1 MQTQVMEKRVV
12 GVPWLEHDRDGLE
25 PEQHPL
31 HSFPFSI
38 GRVESA
44 DLQIDDARVSR
55 EHAVI
60 LREGKTYRIRD
71 LHSTNGT
78 MLNGQ
83 RVQDAEMTDGDILV
97 IADVEFTFFTE
108 RSVSS
113 YSMATEVM
121 GAGGTVV
128 ESEQTRAAVRAL
140 RRLQQSLTQRAVDMQ
155 FQPVVD
161 LASRR
166 VFGHEAERSTA
177 GEQLC
182 EQLVLAAASRVAGRL
197 FQLSRLVAVEEA
209 LRYGLGGNL
218 FLPVESGEI
227 GSDGLLES
235 LARLA
240 RATPAG
246 HRLVVAIQESS
257 ACDIPYFQSLCIR
270 LRELGVGIAYHGFAG
285 TRAHVAEKQGISP
298 DFLMLDPKLTSDIHR
313 EAERQR
319 QVQAIARAC
328 HDIGCAT
335 IASGLATEDAVRACR
350 ELGCQYGLGNV
361 FGRPARAA
369 ALAQKPLDHPL
380 DAPSN
385 R

>member
-1 MQTQVMEKRVV
+1 
-12 GVPWLEHDRDGLE
+12 
-25 PEQHPL
+25 
-31 HSFPFSI
+31 
-38 GRVESA
+38 
-44 DLQIDDARVSR
+44 
-55 EHAVI
+55 
-60 LREGKTYRIRD
+60 
-71 LHSTNGT
+71 

-140 RRLQQSLTQRAVDMQ
+140 RRLQQSLTQRAVDVQ

-227 GSDGLLES
+227 GSEGLLDS

-240 RATPAG
+240 RPTPAG
-246 HRLVVAIQESS
+246 HRLVVAIQESG

-335 IASGLATEDAVRACR
+335 IASGLATEDAVRPAASWAASTAWAMSSVGPHAPLPWR
-350 ELGCQYGLGNV
+350 KNPSTILSTRRATGEPWPLQFPRSGNRSSAMKSLS
-361 FGRPARAA
+361 GSARAA
-369 ALAQKPLDHPL
+369 MAKYGR
-380 DAPSN
+380 PS
-385 R
+385 RPAG